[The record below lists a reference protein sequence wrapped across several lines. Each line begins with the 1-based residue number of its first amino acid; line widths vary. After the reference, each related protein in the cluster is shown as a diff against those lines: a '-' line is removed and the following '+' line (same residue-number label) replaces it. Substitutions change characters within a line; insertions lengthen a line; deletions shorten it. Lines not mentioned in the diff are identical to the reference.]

1 VLFLYKKVGLQSP
14 LSFVK
19 NRSKQPFGSASK
31 KHYLVVGME
40 LCSLDDAFPDI
51 GKQGPSKEERRAAR
65 KKAKRCKGP
74 ANDYLTA
81 DERQPPPVPE
91 GGPPTDPD
99 RPAVKRLGEVP
110 ALMSYNDAF
119 PDLGEVARD
128 SVPFRT
134 RPSTNGGEEF
144 RMPTLPGANTTFA
157 DPGLPGYFGKDV
169 DDEEG
174 FADYS
179 PSPTDTAGY
188 RMSETG
194 VAKAQGSP
202 VLPTP
207 SVADVWKPLTPAGA
221 TTAYFGKLPAP
232 GGRVVERVE
241 PDVPMQVVKP
251 TEAAR
256 RGGASVKEPEL
267 SDVTRDQLMKR
278 IQDLQKRLEELET
291 KASAGS
297 RQDILVF
304 VGAGLFL
311 LVSFDLAMRARR

>member
-1 VLFLYKKVGLQSP
+1 
-14 LSFVK
+14 
-19 NRSKQPFGSASK
+19 
-31 KHYLVVGME
+31 ME

-74 ANDYLTA
+74 AEAYLTA
-81 DERQPPPVPE
+81 DERPVE
-91 GGPPTDPD
+91 TSAVDPD
-99 RPAVKRLGEVP
+99 RPAVKRLGEVS

-119 PDLGEVARD
+119 PDLSGVARD
-128 SVPFRT
+128 AIPFHT

-144 RMPTLPGANTTFA
+144 RMPTLPGANTTFT

-179 PSPTDTAGY
+179 ANPADTTGY
-188 RMSETG
+188 RMSG
-194 VAKAQGSP
+194 AGKAGSGGSP
-202 VLPTP
+202 TLPTP
-207 SVADVWKPLTPAGA
+207 SLSDVWKPLTPAGA

-241 PDVPMQVVKP
+241 PALPEGPKVAVNP

-256 RGGASVKEPEL
+256 KGGAPVKDPEL
-267 SDVTRDQLMKR
+267 SDVTRDQLMRR

-291 KASAGS
+291 KASRNS
-297 RQDILVF
+297 QKEILVF

-311 LVSFDLAMRARR
+311 LVSFDLALRSARRR

>member
-1 VLFLYKKVGLQSP
+1 
-14 LSFVK
+14 
-19 NRSKQPFGSASK
+19 
-31 KHYLVVGME
+31 ME

-81 DERQPPPVPE
+81 DERQPASVPE
-91 GGPPTDPD
+91 GTPATDPD
-99 RPAVKRLGEVP
+99 RPAVKRLGEVS

-119 PDLGEVARD
+119 PELSEVVRD
-128 SVPFRT
+128 SFRS

-144 RMPTLPGANTTFA
+144 RMPTLPGANTTFT

-179 PSPTDTAGY
+179 ASPADTAGY
-188 RMSETG
+188 RLSGSGTAAAETTIS
-194 VAKAQGSP
+194 KAEGSP
-202 VLPTP
+202 VLPIP

-221 TTAYFGKLPAP
+221 NTAYFGKLPAP

-241 PDVPMQVVKP
+241 PALPEGPKVVVSPSVDK
-251 TEAAR
+251 R
-256 RGGASVKEPEL
+256 VGGASVKEPEL

-291 KASAGS
+291 KATRNS
-297 RQDILVF
+297 RSEILVF

-311 LVSFDLAMRARR
+311 LVSFDLAMRSGRRR